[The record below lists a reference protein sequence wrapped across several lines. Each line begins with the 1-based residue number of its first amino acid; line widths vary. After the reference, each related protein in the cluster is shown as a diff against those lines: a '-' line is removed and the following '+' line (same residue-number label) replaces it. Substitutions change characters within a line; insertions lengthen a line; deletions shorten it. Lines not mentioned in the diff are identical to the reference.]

1 MRRARRAR
9 TRKTAR
15 NMIIESGGGLNAE
28 GGPREAADR
37 IVLRARSI
45 HLLRAEEDGE
55 IAEAEIEAATRSEK
69 RESVLRAR
77 SMHETLDA

>member
-1 MRRARRAR
+1 MRRAR

-15 NMIIESGGGLNAE
+15 NMIIESGG
-28 GGPREAADR
+28 DR

-69 RESVLRAR
+69 RVSVLRAR

>member
-1 MRRARRAR
+1 
-9 TRKTAR
+9 
-15 NMIIESGGGLNAE
+15 MIIESGG
-28 GGPREAADR
+28 DR